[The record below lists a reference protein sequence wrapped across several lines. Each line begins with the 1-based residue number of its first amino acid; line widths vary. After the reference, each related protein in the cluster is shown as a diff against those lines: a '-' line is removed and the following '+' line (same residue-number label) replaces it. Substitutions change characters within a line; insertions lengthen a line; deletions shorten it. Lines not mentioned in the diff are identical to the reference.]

1 MIKAMRVGNTI
12 VCTIGSKMY
21 QKVCNSNEDIL
32 SLYEKALN
40 TNESDYDEVESLI
53 ACFEV
58 SKTKDEERLEEDE
71 KKALNQK
78 SLIDWMDSIRDLGDE
93 HFEVIGIKLYMKG
106 INITVPEFLALEF
119 AKRRDNQEDLS
130 AMMNFWRLCALNP
143 DPRCREDLYK
153 FLINNDLTLTPSGYF
168 VAYRNVNVK
177 NEGLRERNEFVAEQW
192 LKIKTQKR
200 GPKNFVVVKNNED
213 QEFEL
218 MHEDKWSNVNDETY
232 EADKGYED
240 EDGCWLEE
248 WEEEDL
254 YEYHG
259 NLQDLY
265 VEFVN
270 LEASEQTVYTD
281 GYTGRMEIILGQPV
295 KIDRKQCDANP
306 DRTCSK
312 GLHAAN
318 SSWLTSGYFGSVGLA
333 VLINPMHVIAVPYTD
348 GGKLRCCEYLPI
360 ATIEYN
366 DEGKVIPI
374 DTNTFELEYAE
385 YTQEELEDLI
395 ENTPLESLKEHEI
408 IPKEISMYA
417 FRKTIQDLRNTLC
430 QLTVVISNR
439 VKIV

>member
-1 MIKAMRVGNTI
+1 MRVGNTI

-32 SLYEKALN
+32 NLYEKALN

-58 SKTKDEERLEEDE
+58 SKTKDEERLEEQE
-71 KKALNQK
+71 KESLNQK
-78 SLIDWMDSIRDLGDE
+78 SLIDWMDSIRNLGDE

-200 GPKNFVVVKNNED
+200 GPKNFVVVWNNED

-240 EDGCWLEE
+240 EDGFWVEE

-254 YEYHG
+254 YEYQG
-259 NLQDLY
+259 NLQELY

-270 LEASEQTVYTD
+270 LEASQQTVYTD

-306 DRTCSK
+306 DRTCSR

-408 IPKEISMYA
+408 IPKEISLYA

-430 QLTVVISNR
+430 QLTEVISNR
-439 VKIV
+439 VKNV

>member
-58 SKTKDEERLEEDE
+58 SKTKDEERLEDEE
-71 KKALNQK
+71 KKVLNQK
-78 SLIDWMDSIRDLGDE
+78 SLIDWMDSIRNLGDE

-119 AKRRDNQEDLS
+119 AERRNNQEDLS

-200 GPKNFVVVKNNED
+200 GPKNFVVVWNYED
-213 QEFEL
+213 EEFEL

-240 EDGCWLEE
+240 EDGYWLEE

-281 GYTGRMEIILGQPV
+281 GYTGQMEIILGQPV

-408 IPKEISMYA
+408 IPKEISLYA

-430 QLTVVISNR
+430 QLTEVISNR
-439 VKIV
+439 VKNV

>member
-21 QKVCNSNEDIL
+21 QKVCNSNEEIL

-40 TNESDYDEVESLI
+40 INELEYDEVASLI

-58 SKTKDEERLEEDE
+58 SKTKDEERLEEQE
-71 KKALNQK
+71 KDALNQK
-78 SLIDWMDSIRDLGDE
+78 NLIDWLDSIRNLGDE

-200 GPKNFVVVKNNED
+200 GPKNFVVVWNNED
-213 QEFEL
+213 KEFEL
-218 MHEDKWSNVNDETY
+218 MHEDKWEVLKDKTY
-232 EADKGYED
+232 EIDNGYED
-240 EDGCWLEE
+240 EDGEWIEE
-248 WEEEDL
+248 WEEENL
-254 YEYHG
+254 YEYQG
-259 NLQDLY
+259 NLQELY

-306 DRTCSK
+306 DRTCSR

-408 IPKEISMYA
+408 IPKEISLYA

-430 QLTVVISNR
+430 QLTEVVSNR
-439 VKIV
+439 VKNV

>member
-40 TNESDYDEVESLI
+40 TNESDYDEVKSLI

-58 SKTKDEERLEEDE
+58 SKTKDEERLEAQE
-71 KKALNQK
+71 KESLNQK
-78 SLIDWMDSIRDLGDE
+78 SLIDWMDSIRNLGDE

-200 GPKNFVVVKNNED
+200 GPKNFVVVWNYED
-213 QEFEL
+213 EEFEL

-240 EDGCWLEE
+240 EDGFWVEE

-254 YEYHG
+254 YEYQG
-259 NLQDLY
+259 NLQELY

-270 LEASEQTVYTD
+270 LEASQQTVYTD

-306 DRTCSK
+306 DRTCSR

-408 IPKEISMYA
+408 IPKEISLYA

-430 QLTVVISNR
+430 QLTEVISNR
-439 VKIV
+439 VKNV